1 MFGLR
6 CGVVDFAGLVAG
18 PENGPARPWPVR
30 CGSGSKRMGFVRPN
44 CYRQD
49 FHLIRASG
57 CCCCCRCRRL
67 SFTRQDRRRRFR
79 DHKFT
84 MQSSAA
90 VDAAPC
96 HLLIIYIERRGRDET
111 RLCRRDVGHLSF
123 AFFTRSTAHPV
134 IRLLAAAPKQWPTN
148 TTRMHV
154 VHSCLLCFYR
164 YELVP
169 ACHI

>member
-123 AFFTRSTAHPV
+123 AFFTRSTAHPFACRRPQAMADQYDSDACRALV
-134 IRLLAAAPKQWPTN
+134 LALLLQ
-148 TTRMHV
+148 R
-154 VHSCLLCFYR
+154 
-164 YELVP
+164 
-169 ACHI
+169 